1 MSRTRPCTIY
11 QLHSYSQIGAPDG
24 RIALWDVCKAEGA
37 AGRKQYILHYV
48 LCILTKVMAKTV
60 AVREETW
67 ERMKKLLE
75 AGDAKSFDELIR
87 KLIDQSLR
95 VPRSMFGVDRNKKAQ
110 PTLRQHEETA
120 RDAH

>member
-1 MSRTRPCTIY
+1 MPE
-11 QLHSYSQIGAPDG
+11 G
-24 RIALWDVCKAEGA
+24 DVGTP
-37 AGRKQYILHYV
+37 RKQYILHYT
-48 LCILTKVMAKTV
+48 LCIVRIMAKTV

-87 KLIDQSLR
+87 KLIDQSLQ
-95 VPRSMFGVDRNKKAQ
+95 VPRSMFGVDKNRKVQ
-110 PTLRQHEETA
+110 LTVREHEEIT

>member
-1 MSRTRPCTIY
+1 MAERGGTSETIY
-11 QLHSYSQIGAPDG
+11 FT
-24 RIALWDVCKAEGA
+24 
-37 AGRKQYILHYV
+37 
-48 LCILTKVMAKTV
+48 LCIMRSDEDMAKTV

-87 KLIDQSLR
+87 KLIDRSLR
-95 VPRSMFGVDRNKKAQ
+95 VPRSMFGVDRKRKIQ
-110 PTLRQHEETA
+110 LTPREHEEIT

>member
-1 MSRTRPCTIY
+1 
-11 QLHSYSQIGAPDG
+11 
-24 RIALWDVCKAEGA
+24 
-37 AGRKQYILHYV
+37 
-48 LCILTKVMAKTV
+48 MAKTV

-95 VPRSMFGVDRNKKAQ
+95 VPVSMFGVDGQRKVTL
-110 PTLRQHEETA
+110 TLREHEEFV

>member
-1 MSRTRPCTIY
+1 MTEK
-11 QLHSYSQIGAPDG
+11 G
-24 RIALWDVCKAEGA
+24 E

-48 LCILTKVMAKTV
+48 LCILAKAMAKTV

-95 VPRSMFGVDRNKKAQ
+95 VPRSMFGVDKNRKVQ
-110 PTLRQHEETA
+110 FTLREHEEIT

>member
-1 MSRTRPCTIY
+1 MGRRGGTPETIY
-11 QLHSYSQIGAPDG
+11 FALCIMHS
-24 RIALWDVCKAEGA
+24 EGA
-37 AGRKQYILHYV
+37 
-48 LCILTKVMAKTV
+48 MAKTV

-95 VPRSMFGVDRNKKAQ
+95 VPGSMFGVDKHRKV
-110 PTLRQHEETA
+110 PLTLREHEEFT

>member
-1 MSRTRPCTIY
+1 MPETIY
-11 QLHSYSQIGAPDG
+11 FA
-24 RIALWDVCKAEGA
+24 
-37 AGRKQYILHYV
+37 
-48 LCILTKVMAKTV
+48 LCIMHSERLMAKTV

-95 VPRSMFGVDRNKKAQ
+95 VPESMFGVDRHRKV
-110 PTLRQHEETA
+110 PLTLREHEEFT

>member
-1 MSRTRPCTIY
+1 M
-11 QLHSYSQIGAPDG
+11 HSD
-24 RIALWDVCKAEGA
+24 RI
-37 AGRKQYILHYV
+37 
-48 LCILTKVMAKTV
+48 MAKTV

-67 ERMKKLLE
+67 ERMKKLLD

-95 VPRSMFGVDRNKKAQ
+95 VPGSMFGVDRHRKVHL
-110 PTLRQHEETA
+110 TLREHEEFT

>member
-1 MSRTRPCTIY
+1 M
-11 QLHSYSQIGAPDG
+11 
-24 RIALWDVCKAEGA
+24 
-37 AGRKQYILHYV
+37 HYV
-48 LCILTKVMAKTV
+48 LCILTKAMAKTV

-95 VPRSMFGVDRNKKAQ
+95 VPKSMFGVDRNRKVQ
-110 PTLRQHEETA
+110 LTLREHEEIT